1 MNSPSPVRR
10 RPGAPYPSARRSGAR
25 RFALLAVMSAVAIVA
40 ASCGGGGDD
49 DASGGGDDA
58 PGAPTRGGT
67 VVYGLEA
74 ETSEGW
80 CLPEASLAIS
90 GIQVARAIYDTLTI
104 PDENAEYQPFL
115 AESVEPNE
123 DDTVWTIRL
132 RPDITFHDGSPLD
145 AEVVKN
151 NIDAYR
157 GEYPGRTAL
166 QYMFVFENMADVTV
180 VDPLTVQITTKT
192 PWPALPAALFGS
204 GRVGM
209 VAQAQLDDPETCDSK
224 LIGTGPFVLD
234 EWKVDE
240 SLTAT
245 RNPDY
250 WGTDA
255 EGEQLPYLDAI
266 EFRPLADGNSRVNTL
281 LSGEIQAAHMSMA
294 EDIEVVTDE
303 AESGGLEVISSAD
316 FGEVGYQMLNTAKPP
331 FDNKLARE
339 AVVKAIDMDTYNSVR
354 NQDLMTNANGPFAP
368 GEIGHLD
375 DTGYPTYDLDAAK
388 KAVAA
393 YEAET
398 GQPLEFT
405 ISLSP
410 DAGTVSNMQ
419 VFQEMF
425 TKAGITSHLET
436 IPQAKLIDTAIAKDF
451 QMLDWRNHPGG
462 NPDGQFDWWKS
473 GSVLNFSSIDD
484 PEIDRLLLE
493 GRAERDVTER
503 QRIYGEINER
513 FATELYNLWM
523 QWTQWTVATSPTV
536 HGVMGPALPDGAA
549 PFPGLAT
556 GHSVAGLWVEQ

>member
-1 MNSPSPVRR
+1 MTPDSPLART
-10 RPGAPYPSARRSGAR
+10 AIRRS
-25 RFALLAVMSAVAIVA
+25 ALIAVLSAVAVLA
-40 ASCGGGGDD
+40 LACGGDGGDGGD
-49 DASGGGDDA
+49 GGGTDGEQSLGTPT
-58 PGAPTRGGT
+58 PGGS

-74 ETSEGW
+74 ETTEGW

-123 DDTVWTIRL
+123 DDTVWTIKL
-132 RPDITFHDGSPLD
+132 RPDITFHDGTPLD

-157 GEYPGRTAL
+157 GVYPGRSAL
-166 QYMFVFENMADVTV
+166 QYQFVFANMADVRV
-180 VDPLTVQITTKT
+180 VDPMTVEITTKT

-204 GRVGM
+204 GRVGI
-209 VAQAQLDDPETCDSK
+209 VAQAQLDDPDTCDSK
-224 LIGTGPFVLD
+224 LIGTGPFVFE
-234 EWKVDE
+234 EWKVNE

-245 RNPDY
+245 KNPDY
-250 WGTDA
+250 WDTDA
-255 EGEQLPYLDAI
+255 DGQQLPYLDSI
-266 EFRPLADGNSRVNTL
+266 EFRPIEDGATRTNTL
-281 LSGEIQAAHMSMA
+281 LSNEIQAAHMSMA

-303 AESGGLEVISSAD
+303 ADGGKLNMISSGD
-316 FGEVGYQMLNTAKPP
+316 YGEVGYQMLNTAVAP

-375 DTGYPTYDLDAAK
+375 DTGYPTFDLEAAK
-388 KAVAA
+388 DAVAA

-398 GQPLEFT
+398 GEPLEFT
-405 ISLSP
+405 ITLSP

-425 TKAGITSHLET
+425 AKAGMEVQLET
-436 IPQAKLIDTAIAKDF
+436 IPQAELIDKAIAKDF
-451 QMLDWRNHPGG
+451 EMLDWRNHPGG
-462 NPDGQFDWWKS
+462 NPDGQFDWWQS
-473 GSVLNFSSIDD
+473 ESLLNFSSIDD

-503 QRIYGEINER
+503 QRIYGEINQR

-523 QWTQWTVATSPTV
+523 QWTQWTVGTASDV
-536 HGVMGPALPDGAA
+536 HGVMGPALPNGAE

>member
-1 MNSPSPVRR
+1 MNAPSPVRR
-10 RPGAPYPSARRSGAR
+10 RPSARTR
-25 RFALLAVMSAVAIVA
+25 RRVVLLAAVSTLAVLA
-40 ASCGGGGDD
+40 ASCGGDGGGSGGG
-49 DASGGGDDA
+49 SGGGDDEA
-58 PGAPTRGGT
+58 VGAPTRGGT

-166 QYMFVFENMADVTV
+166 QYMFVFENMADVAV
-180 VDPLTVQITTKT
+180 VDPMTVQITTKT

-204 GRVGM
+204 GRVGI
-209 VAQAQLDDPETCDSK
+209 VAQAQLDDPDTCDSE

-234 EWKVDE
+234 EWRIDE

-255 EGEQLPYLDAI
+255 DGEQLPYLDAI
-266 EFRPLADGNSRVNTL
+266 EFRPIADGHSRVNTL
-281 LSGEIQAAHMSMA
+281 LSGEMQAAHLSMA
-294 EDIEVVTDE
+294 EDIEAVTAEADSGELDVV
-303 AESGGLEVISSAD
+303 SSAEY
-316 FGEVGYQMLNTAKPP
+316 GEVGYQMLNTAKAP

-339 AVVKAIDMDTYNSVR
+339 AVVKAVDMETYNMVR

-375 DTGYPTYDLDAAK
+375 DTGYPTYDLEAAK
-388 KAVAA
+388 EAVAA

-398 GQPLEFT
+398 GEPLEFT
-405 ISLSP
+405 ILLSP
-410 DAGTVSNMQ
+410 DAGTVSNME

-425 TKAGITSHLET
+425 SKAGMTARLST
-436 IPQAKLIDTAIAKDF
+436 VPQAELIDRAIAKDF

-473 GSVLNFSSIDD
+473 GSLLNFSSIDD

-503 QRIYGEINER
+503 QRIYGEINRR

-536 HGVMGPALPDGAA
+536 HGVMGPALPDGSE

-556 GHSVAGLWVEQ
+556 GHSVAGLWVER

>member
-1 MNSPSPVRR
+1 MNTD
-10 RPGAPYPSARRSGAR
+10 PSARRTSGTR
-25 RFALLAVMSAVAIVA
+25 RLALFASVSAVAVLA
-40 ASCGGGGDD
+40 LACGGGDGETT
-49 DASGGGDDA
+49 GGGDEA
-58 PGAPTRGGT
+58 SAGAPTPGGS
-67 VVYGLEA
+67 VIYGLEA

-123 DDTVWTIRL
+123 DDTVWTITL
-132 RPDITFHDGSPLD
+132 RPDITFHDGTALD

-151 NIDAYR
+151 NLDAYR
-157 GEYPGRTAL
+157 GVYPGRTAL

-180 VDPLTVQITTKT
+180 VDPMTVQITTKT

-204 GRVGM
+204 GRVGI

-224 LIGTGPFVLD
+224 LIGTGPFVFE
-234 EWKVDE
+234 EWNINE

-245 RNPDY
+245 KNPDY
-250 WGTDA
+250 WDTDA
-255 EGEQLPYLDAI
+255 EGNQLPYLDSI
-266 EFRPLADGNSRVNTL
+266 EFRPLEDGNSRVNTL

-294 EDIEVVTDE
+294 EDIEVVTEE
-303 AESGGLEVISSAD
+303 AESGALNVISSGD
-316 FGEVGYQMLNTAKPP
+316 FGEVGYQMLNTATAP

-339 AVVKAIDMDTYNSVR
+339 AVIKAIDMDTYNQVR
-354 NQDLMTNANGPFAP
+354 NQGLMTNANGPFAP

-375 DTGYPTYDLDAAK
+375 DTGYPSYDLDAAK

-393 YEAET
+393 YEEET

-405 ISLSP
+405 ITLSP

-425 TKAGITSHLET
+425 AKAGITADLTT
-436 IPQAKLIDTAIAKDF
+436 IPQAELIDTAIAKDF

-523 QWTQWTVATSPTV
+523 QWTQWTVGTSPEV
-536 HGVMGPALPDGAA
+536 HGVMGPALPDGSE

-556 GHSVAGLWVEQ
+556 GHSVAGLWVQQ